1 MREKSATARIVPGA
15 NRTVPSDSELRVW
28 SERADFTA
36 IGRCIMGCL
45 VFKPATITCL
55 LSLYS
60 QKLANETWSENN

>member
-36 IGRCIMGCL
+36 IGRCIMKL
-45 VFKPATITCL
+45 FKPATITCL